1 MDAMSVFHI
10 VKVFLTFLVLLIFL
24 LHSLLV
30 PIIYP
35 SSLPINDSLLTSIFS
50 YLYWPF
56 DCFLRW
62 VTYWISSR
70 LQIGS
75 VSTGTRLRARR

>member
-50 YLYWPF
+50 YLY
-56 DCFLRW
+56 
-62 VTYWISSR
+62 
-70 LQIGS
+70 
-75 VSTGTRLRARR
+75 